1 MSRHRNT
8 RRRYESS
15 KRADRST
22 SRYSGDKQGRR
33 GRRGDGTSD
42 SEDNCRRRGR
52 RSPDRKHRRSG
63 RDSEGSEGVYSEDN
77 RGRSSRDT
85 RRVRG
90 GKDEE
95 DLKHYINLI
104 YKEFKA
110 ILTMVNDETE
120 IIKKHPAMTKAPRT
134 TRSLYEGKMKIP
146 KRLDDSEDATA
157 LDMIK
162 ELENGIQEAQD
173 KLNKSYRNSFF
184 KQVRSGM
191 ERNPNPS
198 SRALRRRNRD
208 SGSRDGSDL
217 DDDYELGR
225 TGKYKYH
232 DVRGQKDRYGDD
244 ISRNDRRRGDRHKD
258 RRRKDRYRD
267 NDRNS
272 HRRYSR
278 EY

>member
-1 MSRHRNT
+1 MSRHRSN

-15 KRADRST
+15 RRDDRSP
-22 SRYSGDKQGRR
+22 SRYSGDKHGRR

-42 SEDNCRRRGR
+42 SEEIGRRGSR
-52 RSPDRKHRRSG
+52 RPDRKYRSSRRHSEV
-63 RDSEGSEGVYSEDN
+63 SEGIYSDDN
-77 RGRSSRDT
+77 RGRSSRGT
-85 RRVRG
+85 RR

-110 ILTMVNDETE
+110 MLIMVNDETE

-173 KLNKSYRNSFF
+173 KLNKSYRNRFF
-184 KQVRSGM
+184 KQVKSGM

-198 SRALRRRNRD
+198 YRALRTRYSDN
-208 SGSRDGSDL
+208 GSRDGSDL
-217 DDDYELGR
+217 DNDYEPRR
-225 TGKYKYH
+225 TGKHKYR
-232 DVRGQKDRYGDD
+232 DERGRKDRYGEDKY
-244 ISRNDRRRGDRHKD
+244 RNDRRRGDRHED

-272 HRRYSR
+272 RRRYGR